1 MTDVVMFDGS
11 APPPPSSP
19 GPSPAPA
26 GRSRLRPSRLRLG
39 DGLRAGAVGLR
50 TRRLRTA
57 LTAIGIA
64 IGIAALVAVLGIS
77 ASGRADLLAQLDR
90 LGTNRL
96 TVQAGQ
102 SFLGDDAQLPED
114 ATAMIRRIGPVISAA
129 GTTGVSASV
138 RRTDKVS
145 PSETGGISVLATE
158 PELLAAIDGKVAQGS
173 FLNAATAQYPAVV
186 LGSKAAERLGIH
198 DLSSNP
204 VVYLGGQWFT
214 VVGILDNVP
223 LLPNIDSAALIGYDV
238 AVSLFGVDRNP
249 STVYVLTDPHQVEPV
264 RSVLAATAN
273 PTHPEQVNVSRPSDA
288 LAAKDAVDATLQAL
302 LLGLGGVAL
311 LVGGIGIAN
320 MMVVA
325 VLERRTEIGVRR
337 ALGATR
343 RHVRLQF
350 LVEAVLLA
358 LLGGVL
364 GVLLGVG
371 VTVGY
376 AWVQDTVVS
385 VPVSTVAAGVGAALV
400 VGALAGL
407 SPASRA
413 ARLNPADAVRPA

>member
-1 MTDVVMFDGS
+1 MIATY
-11 APPPPSSP
+11 
-19 GPSPAPA
+19 PATPVPT
-26 GRSRLRPSRLRLG
+26 RLRRSHLRPRDVFG
-39 DGLRAGAVGLR
+39 VGAVGLR

-57 LTAIGIA
+57 LTALGIA
-64 IGIAALVAVLGIS
+64 IGIAALVAVLGIA

-102 SFLGDDAQLPED
+102 SFLGKDSKLPED

-129 GTTGVSASV
+129 GTTAVKASV
-138 RRTDKVS
+138 RRTDQI
-145 PSETGGISVLATE
+145 PAAETGGISVVATE
-158 PELLAAIDGKVAQGS
+158 PELLAAVNGTVRTGS
-173 FLNAATAQYPAVV
+173 FLNAATAKYPAVV

-198 DLSSNP
+198 SLEGNP
-204 VVYLGGQWFT
+204 VVYLGGRWFS
-214 VVGILDNVP
+214 VVGILDPVP
-223 LLPNIDSAALIGYDV
+223 LLPNIDSSAMIGYDI
-238 AVSLFGVDRNP
+238 AHDMFGTDRNP
-249 STVYVLTDPHQVEPV
+249 STVYVLTDPNQVRQV
-264 RSVLAATAN
+264 QTVLAATAN
-273 PTHPEQVNVSRPSDA
+273 PEHPNEVTVSRPSDA
-288 LAAKDAVDATLQAL
+288 FAAKEAVDSALQAV

-337 ALGATR
+337 ALGATK
-343 RHVRLQF
+343 RHIRLQF

-364 GVLLGVG
+364 GVLLGVA
-371 VTVGY
+371 VTAGY
-376 AWVQDTVVS
+376 TMVEDMVLS
-385 VPVSTVAAGVGAALV
+385 VPITTVAAGVGAALV
-400 VGALAGL
+400 VGAIAGI
-407 SPASRA
+407 SPAARA

>member
-1 MTDVVMFDGS
+1 MTAITSYVGS
-11 APPPPSSP
+11 PPQ
-19 GPSPAPA
+19 PSPP
-26 GRSRLRPSRLRLG
+26 RPPRTRLRARDVLG
-39 DGLRAGAVGLR
+39 AGAVGLR

-57 LTAIGIA
+57 LTAVGIA

-77 ASGRADLLAQLDR
+77 ASGKANLLAELDT

-96 TVQAGQ
+96 TVTAGQ
-102 SFLGDDAQLPED
+102 SFLGQDSKLPEE
-114 ATAMIRRIGPVISAA
+114 ATAMIRRIGPVTAAA
-129 GTTGVSASV
+129 GTTGVSATV
-138 RRTDKVS
+138 RRTDHI
-145 PSETGGISVLATE
+145 PAAETGGIAVVATE
-158 PELLAAIDGKVAQGS
+158 PELLAAVDGTVRTGS
-173 FLNAATAQYPAVV
+173 FLNAATAKYPAVV
-186 LGSKAAERLGIH
+186 LGTKAAERLGIS
-198 DLSSNP
+198 DLDDDP
-204 VVYLGGQWFT
+204 VVYLGSHWFS
-214 VVGILDNVP
+214 VVGILDQVP
-223 LLPNIDSAALIGYDV
+223 LLPNIDSSAMIGYDI
-238 AVSLFGVDRNP
+238 AADLFGTDGNP
-249 STVYVLTDPHQVEPV
+249 STTYVLTDPNQVAAV
-264 RSVLAATAN
+264 RDVLAATAN
-273 PTHPEQVNVSRPSDA
+273 PQHPNEVTVSRPSDA
-288 LAAKDAVDATLQAL
+288 LAARHAVDETLQAL

-364 GVLLGVG
+364 GVLVGVG

-376 AWVQDTVVS
+376 AWVQHSVIA

-413 ARLNPADAVRPA
+413 ARLNPADAVRPT